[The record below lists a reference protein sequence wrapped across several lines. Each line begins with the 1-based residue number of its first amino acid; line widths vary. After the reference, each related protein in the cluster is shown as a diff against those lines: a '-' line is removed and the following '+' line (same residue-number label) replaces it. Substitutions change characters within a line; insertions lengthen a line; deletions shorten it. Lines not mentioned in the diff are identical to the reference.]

1 MDDVDALRT
10 AAAAAAAV
18 NNGRVRCVGK
28 LFKSGRLG
36 RREEGKW
43 EGGKEGGDKIE
54 GRRRFQII

>member
-10 AAAAAAAV
+10 AAVAV

-28 LFKSGRLG
+28 LFKSGRSG

-43 EGGKEGGDKIE
+43 EG
-54 GRRRFQII
+54 RRVEMK

>member
-10 AAAAAAAV
+10 AAAAAAAAV

-43 EGGKEGGDKIE
+43 EG
-54 GRRRFQII
+54 RRVEMK